1 MQRPNVLLVILDAT
15 RADACSV
22 YGAAEGTTPHLD
34 RLATSSLLYEQAISA
49 APWTLPALSSIFT
62 GLYPSQTGIYE
73 QRVLDAAYPTLFQLL
88 GDAGYGT
95 FAISKN
101 SWLSKDFGLTR
112 GIEQMHRLWQWF
124 QSEDE
129 ITVGKLAELQRGN
142 SLYGHLFKE
151 LLGGNV
157 AKNMLNL
164 LYHRYWNRVDD
175 GAVRTVA
182 PVTRWIGQQE
192 RPWCAMVHFLEAHL
206 PYQPPRQWYTP
217 FAHDPQR
224 AGQLRKSD
232 QWRLAWRHIAGKE
245 QLSAPDLQS
254 WRELYLAEVA
264 YQDHYLGQLLDQLE
278 AMGQLDNT
286 CVIVVAD
293 HGENLGEHG
302 LLNHQYSLH
311 ETLLHVPLLIRW
323 PGLGSDARGTRVT
336 TPVQTLDLFRTILDL
351 AEVPAPHETSRNLLP
366 GTTPRPYVVAEYGR
380 PQVPHA
386 ALLARY
392 QLEPADLAPFSR
404 GFRALRTERYKL
416 IERSDGAVE
425 LFDLYQD
432 QGETNNLLTVVPTQV
447 AELQQQLRDWEE
459 RHGATESH
467 QTQPALHVDDAVRAR
482 LQALG
487 YLD

>member
-1 MQRPNVLLVILDAT
+1 MQRPNLLLVILDAT
-15 RADACSV
+15 RADACSC
-22 YGAAEGTTPHLD
+22 YGAIEQTTPHLD
-34 RLATSSLLYEQAISA
+34 RLAETSLLYGQASSA
-49 APWTLPALSSIFT
+49 APWTLPALSSLFT
-62 GLYPSQTGIYE
+62 GLYPSQTGIYDR
-73 QRVLDAAYPTLFQLL
+73 RVLDGAYPTLFQLL
-88 GDAGYGT
+88 RNAGYGT

-112 GIEQMHRLWQWF
+112 GIAQMHRLWQWF

-129 ITVGKLAELQRGN
+129 ITVGKLAELQRGH
-142 SLYGHLFKE
+142 SLYGHLLKE

-182 PVTRWIGQQE
+182 PVTRWVQAQE
-192 RPWCAMVHFLEAHL
+192 GPWCAMVHFLEAHL
-206 PYQPPRQWYTP
+206 PYHPPRKWLLP
-217 FAHDPQR
+217 FADDLPR
-224 AGQLRKSD
+224 ALALRKGD

-245 QLSAPDLQS
+245 QLSPADLQS
-254 WRELYLAEVA
+254 WRDLYLAEVA
-264 YQDHYLGQLLDQLE
+264 YQDHYLGQLLEQLQ
-278 AMGQLDNT
+278 AIGQLDNT
-286 CVIVVAD
+286 CVVVVAD

-311 ETLLHVPLLIRW
+311 ESLLHVPLLIRW
-323 PGLGSDARGTRVT
+323 PGLGASAQGKRID
-336 TPVQTLDLFRTILDL
+336 TPVQTLDLFRTLLDL
-351 AEVPAPHETSRNLLP
+351 ADVQAPHDSSHNLLP
-366 GTTPRPYVVAEYGR
+366 GTTPRSYVVAEYGR

-392 QLEPADLAPFSR
+392 QLQPADLEPFSR

-416 IERSDGAVE
+416 IASSDGTVD
-425 LFDLYQD
+425 LFDLDQD
-432 QGETNNLLTVVPTQV
+432 RGETRNVAADQPAQV
-447 AELQQQLRDWEE
+447 AVLQQQLRAWEE
-459 RHGATESH
+459 THGAASIH
-467 QTQPALHVDDAVRAR
+467 VAQPALQVDDAVRAR